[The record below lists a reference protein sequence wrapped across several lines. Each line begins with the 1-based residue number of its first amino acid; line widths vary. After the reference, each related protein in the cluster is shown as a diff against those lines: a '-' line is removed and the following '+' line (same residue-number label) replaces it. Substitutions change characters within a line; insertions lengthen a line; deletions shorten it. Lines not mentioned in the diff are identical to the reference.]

1 VGNLNTKSMKKI
13 LIMLVTL
20 ITASLVVAQNDYRTD
35 FENNPNNRIR
45 IEASPNSITIM
56 GHDKNEIIIEAKL
69 LPATNDQKAEVRKEE
84 PSIRARGLKP
94 LTSSGADNTG
104 IGLTI
109 DKTGNT
115 FTVKGIS
122 KDAIGDSYILR
133 IPNQVKLNINDISP
147 WGKTVYHINDM
158 IGELDINGLNSTF
171 VIKNISGPVILKNT
185 NGNVEIAFNKL
196 STERPS
202 SLTTVNG
209 FIDITLPGDAKADFK
224 INAINGQ
231 AYSDFDIKVRESKG
245 NSFLQQI
252 NIFNLTG
259 SINGGG
265 APFNMSA
272 VNGNV
277 YIRKAK

>member
-1 VGNLNTKSMKKI
+1 MKKI
-13 LIMLVTL
+13 SIIFITL
-20 ITASLVVAQNDYRTD
+20 FTANLVVAQNTYRTE
-35 FENNPNNRIR
+35 FSNNPNNRIR
-45 IEASPNSITIM
+45 IEASPNSITIV
-56 GHDKNEIIIEAKL
+56 GHDKNEIIIEAT
-69 LPATNDQKAEVRKEE
+69 LPSTKEQETKERKEE
-84 PSIRARGLKP
+84 PTVRSRGLKP

-109 DKTGNT
+109 DKTDDS
-115 FTVKGIS
+115 FTVIGIS
-122 KDAIGDSYILR
+122 KDAIGGSYVFR
-133 IPNQVKLNINDISP
+133 VPNKVKLNINDISL
-147 WGKTVYHINDM
+147 WGKTVYQINDM
-158 IGELDINGLNSTF
+158 NGELDINGLNSTF
-171 VIKNISGPVILKNT
+171 VIKNISGPVVLKNT
-185 NGNVEIAFNKL
+185 NGNIEIDFNRL
-196 STERPS
+196 STEKPS

-231 AYSDFDIKVRESKG
+231 AYSDFDIKVGDSKE
-245 NSFLQQI
+245 NNFLRQI

-277 YIRKAK
+277 YIRKGK